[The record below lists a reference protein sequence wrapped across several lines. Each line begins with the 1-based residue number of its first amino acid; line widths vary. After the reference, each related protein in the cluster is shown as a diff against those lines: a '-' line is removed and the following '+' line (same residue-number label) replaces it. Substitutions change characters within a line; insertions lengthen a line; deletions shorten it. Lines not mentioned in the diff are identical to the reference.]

1 MIHPL
6 RINGGDRQ
14 GAAAP
19 ADPSRD
25 NAAQCAAN
33 QWVPCVKLPGQRLT
47 ARDFNRQVTELRV
60 RIAALNGDTA
70 LGIPVTEAVG

>member
-6 RINGGDRQ
+6 RINGGNMQR
-14 GAAAP
+14 AAAP

-25 NAAQCAAN
+25 HAAHGPAG
-33 QWVPCVKLPGQRLT
+33 QWMPCVKLPGQRLM

-60 RIAALNGDTA
+60 RIAALNGYTA